1 MKFKNVLAVLLLVF
15 GVFGSG
21 IFDVA
26 DLFPKP
32 EPVATI
38 LNISEPKPEVLERV
52 KIFSDTVTDPD
63 DRAKLAIFN
72 YEFASRIMGWECNNQ
87 QVNDVYSMA
96 GKIFF
101 ESTLANKYENLAD
114 ELKTLFVEITSDEFH
129 VLSVEEKQKLSEY
142 FMGIAWVLTQKG

>member
-1 MKFKNVLAVLLLVF
+1 MKFNNVLAVLLLVF

-21 IFDVA
+21 IFDLG
-26 DLFPKP
+26 DLIPKP

-38 LNISEPKPEVLERV
+38 LNITKPSEEILERV
-52 KIFSDTVTDPD
+52 QIFSDTVTDPD

-101 ESTLANKYENLAD
+101 ESTLSNKYENLAD
-114 ELKTLFVEITSDEFH
+114 ELKTLFVQITSDEFH
-129 VLSVEEKQKLSEY
+129 VLSVEEKEKLSEY